1 MKKQTYPTRPLVQVA
16 PNFLSG
22 GLALQEV
29 QNAMDL
35 FTYTYNTRAI
45 ARPAQSLGAPSDLA
59 LDVLASFSG
68 DIYPNSIKSYT
79 QKQES
84 AMQFLYSQ
92 LSDIMNIQTL
102 NPYIPQDK
110 IGQRQLFMQFGEN
123 IRNGG
128 KDALNALATV
138 ADVETVVSVNK
149 AGKSNSYIYHAAFEH
164 IHSGDT
170 VGKFKN
176 NPIQSFYIGI
186 YNDDE
191 RKYLNEIA
199 ALVQKNN
206 IERLSAEQ
214 KTTYEYISRLGASL
228 SDVTDLVKKDAKD
241 IVLTDTPVDEFRNY
255 ENLTKGIEALDIL
268 GKHQEANA
276 VNGINQGVSNLIDN
290 VAEILANKKSLLTGW
305 NSPFDAENMIRL
317 IGQDPRALEEL
328 NRRVRELSGDSSIG
342 LQMLYQKT
350 FDPLNDYVY
359 KASAAARSQFM
370 TNIYGSRM
378 REFTNNRHGY
388 QMENIAKA
396 LGLDGTHHDALVDI
410 QQERQFF
417 FDMGDKFFNPL
428 DDDIKKRTINRN
440 VVHPA
445 LEDNIHFKGIVF
457 QGKSS
462 GSMEN
467 IRKYNNDVFAIIR
480 GSNGDIYTSTGFNFK
495 KATGKTVS
503 ADQFT
508 PGAWAEGVTY
518 ETTGI
523 SIIGKDSEMAKRL
536 SSYNSSFIDDD
547 IVKIDYRQAYQDDL
561 TKLSEIGMETRSIFM
576 PKSRFANF
584 GNYVN
589 ITGYID
595 KSTGRY
601 EYTDFGIQVAN
612 AYRRSDTNPITTSS
626 EAHAVFTDINK
637 LKGADRTERSFT
649 KYGYRTNSNAVMI
662 QEILDEGTFPENVGT
677 MHNKTVALQSAIQ
690 KSNSKDSALRAQGK
704 AELTAILGS
713 TKKKFSAEEVAKS
726 FLVTDKETN
735 IKSFSNAWLTNCINI
750 GRNIQ
755 EGSLFK
761 QLHVSMIDI
770 ITGDEFKES
779 LSTNDDPN
787 KIFNTVYH
795 NTMEAMME
803 YFQFKKPQQSSSKLY
818 NTSIKRTNEYNK
830 FFVNINDF
838 VRRYRPENYIPSK
851 SEQLHGNWLNIDLD
865 GGPFTIS
872 QITRATELN
881 IKTEEQERKVVLDFV
896 NFLTRQND
904 IVDDDSRELLRNLY
918 ETESKTKDTVAIAL
932 EMQDILKS
940 AKEKSGGKYGGYIPQ
955 SVQMLHTSGIL
966 NTALGHQMTQ
976 EDTEFLRKVIKQEYD
991 SVITHGMN
999 KDKAIEKVRNFMIN
1013 RVRGGE
1019 SGLNKALNPLN
1030 DNLRAAAM
1038 KVYKTHVDG
1047 ASAFAKT
1054 LVSSLADSGIS
1065 LQVSDLSIVAKSGSR
1080 KVDLTSLIPKLQSNQ
1095 IGTMYLS
1102 MDPKTKYIAGTML
1115 EFRDPSDLSKG
1126 FKLKSVLEESA
1137 NETFGYHGAYLKAAI
1152 KRAQDNGDDVLDVL
1166 NRFVKNA
1173 PSAIREYSL
1182 ATGSVAADM
1191 VNMTKAKLKPLFSE
1205 RNLKAII
1212 EYYKSHPTN
1221 EEAHKEAIE
1230 VLEKY
1235 LANPGIEGLHQD
1247 EAILKL
1253 MSGDNPV
1260 INPII
1265 FGMEFGEMDLA
1276 LEGTAK
1282 QSSTEGA
1289 SVAFAKPFG
1298 FFDRYQSYERGIQD
1312 AQKNAIY
1319 MNTKLTEAQKNR
1331 LKEGKVKYAF
1341 GSMFATPTEQALNL
1355 YTTETGIQYAGSIQQ
1370 YALEADEKTKEEIVR
1385 VLKQKSKDDDTLAR
1399 VFNMQFKPYE
1409 GGGWMNGRLY
1419 DTFENPR
1426 TWQIIKP
1433 GRREIL
1439 STANM
1444 DARKYEA
1451 GMNLRFQTDKNGK
1464 VSFLGYGKGIYANQN
1479 DPIANFYEQFF
1490 GEERA
1495 VEAKRKSIAS
1505 IVYLSEDGKHIV
1517 SEDDLRRVITG
1528 KLNKAGIE
1536 MNAKNFMAMADQTYT
1551 KAIVAKR
1558 IFDSGIFKI
1567 ADSDKHESVAGIRAI
1582 GDYFSNPN
1590 GKDIQD
1596 LEQWQRDELL
1606 LSKIFASDEF
1616 SKWSTNVL
1624 GEDFRTGHT
1633 FTSEIYE
1640 DIASMQFS
1648 SPLFEGYKRKL
1659 ETAVQREYAQDM
1671 FGVDISKA
1679 TLSSEQ
1685 EAAIKQRFRQS
1696 AIEARYR
1703 ISDIVNENFGATF
1716 LRMSFGD
1723 AKANPLGTVIGHNN
1737 RDELIYSA
1745 FNYVSNQLHPGQ
1757 AASSIDQIKEDK
1769 RKFVDLVNNLEL
1781 FKHDGK
1787 KFELTLDEQTGTIL
1801 SPTED
1806 WNINDI
1812 TLKEVFG
1819 FNGKEID
1826 KNIPLEELT
1835 KRQTIAISEFNK
1847 NPQWITTY
1855 ALSDTYGSLM
1865 KHKISDRELMSYTNT
1880 LWDENLVNRL
1890 VDKAGSEEKFVGIFG
1905 KLIDENIKG
1914 KEDFTKLYGRPVF
1927 DRELDFFFDRFAFMR
1942 WSDRNP
1948 LSVDKDG
1955 IFQTIKEP
1963 LTYREKKTNT
1973 LVENLRRGAGSD
1985 RIVSQSFA
1993 DDLYEVASLRKATDF
2008 NIGRK
2013 ITEKELMS
2021 DSGLITDKDFKNGYR
2036 FFRKVGIN
2044 DINVAADT
2052 SIIDLM
2058 DNPNSIYGNNLLI
2071 DLKDSRLGLDSST
2084 LNRTSI
2090 ASAGVSLTPNGQDRV
2105 ISAEYQ
2111 KTLSRI
2117 QDEYT
2122 NIQTLHEQGVAHD
2135 SEEYQQAIRRL
2146 NKATDVFIQ
2155 QQNEYSKGMEKS
2167 SKALRVQSTRV
2178 PGSVTGKVNVFTQG
2192 DDLLKNKNI
2201 TNQNVAIISE
2211 ANLADMG
2218 FNDEY
2223 FKNLEDKF
2231 RITKEKWLD
2240 KARTEGIMGRVHRNP
2255 SDYWGSTMAVQ
2266 IYVDPSQK
2274 ENQIAYDNITAAFLK
2289 ADSDG
2294 DYAKAMLQGTT
2305 DKNGNFIDINTLRLL
2320 RDNGKLDNDLLRDLK
2335 TLEETHKLR
2344 INIQEMDTNAMVQK
2358 VANYNKALDKVYGE
2372 YATNMWKEGNE
2383 DVVAKFMKD
2392 RAEISLGGNMFGRE
2406 TKLANLK
2413 SKEDVS
2419 KAFSKYKDNIVQA
2432 LENTKGI
2439 DETLINNI
2447 KYSSDGID
2455 MATQLQ
2461 SYFWDSS
2468 ISSDELRN
2476 RSTKL
2481 RSEFFNNLGSAAEE
2495 IDLAYKDAVSTDSGR
2510 KLMLNR
2516 LSRKG
2521 VGISDTTY
2529 IAVDLLRAN
2538 AVNSGRNVIS
2548 NEQNAAMFLLKELE
2562 KEQVLTPKKQAGEI
2576 TEKVSKNLDQI
2587 NALINDV
2594 FKNGKNNAEL
2604 KERFVNFMEETAR
2617 KPDSRYVP
2625 ESLLKGFID
2634 NEGNID
2640 SRKVWAEA
2648 YEGIVNAMEDAKQNS
2663 PMLKNVI
2670 LDVTHLSALA
2680 KGRRSDTFQHA
2691 KTFASYVNNAI
2702 AISNG
2707 YEDTTEMMARQA
2719 ESIRAEAAESKELFE
2734 QVAKQRA
2741 LTRKAINANV
2751 VKGFKSTKSLAI
2763 AALGIAG
2770 AAVFGG
2776 YAGGNPSVP
2785 AQQQAQGVHEQNPP
2799 PRAINLA
2806 DKSLTTASRKQAG
2819 YVINLNV
2826 QTQKDKEYASRLI
2839 TQAITQNFQDTN
2851 VNVSMN
2857 VNQQPGNISGKDL
2870 MDYLEQAL

>member
-1 MKKQTYPTRPLVQVA
+1 MKKKTYPTRPLVQVA

-138 ADVETVVSVNK
+138 ADVETVVSVNA

-164 IHSGDT
+164 IHSGNT
-170 VGKFKN
+170 VGKFKD
-176 NPIQSFYIGI
+176 NPIQSFYIGT
-186 YNDDE
+186 YNQEE
-191 RKYLNEIA
+191 RNYLSQIA
-199 ALVQKNN
+199 ALVRNN
-206 IERLSAEQ
+206 DFAKMSEEQ
-214 KTTYEYISRLGASL
+214 KVTYEYISRLGASL
-228 SDVTDLVKKDAKD
+228 SDVTDLVKKEAKD
-241 IVLTDTPVDEFRNY
+241 IILTDAPVDEFRNY
-255 ENLTKGIEALDIL
+255 QNLIKGINALNAL
-268 GKHQEANA
+268 GKHQEANR
-276 VNGINQGVSNLIDN
+276 VNGINQGISKLIDN

-305 NSPFDAENMIRL
+305 NSPFDAENMVRL
-317 IGQDPRALEEL
+317 IVQNPRALEEL
-328 NRRVRELSGDSSIG
+328 NRRVKELGGDANIG

-359 KASAAARSQFM
+359 KASAEARSQFM

-428 DDDIKKRTINRN
+428 DDDIRKRTINRN
-440 VVHPA
+440 VIHPA

-457 QGKSS
+457 QGKAS

-480 GSNGDIYTSTGFNFK
+480 GSNGDIYTSTGFNLER
-495 KATGKTVS
+495 ATGK
-503 ADQFT
+503 AFAANQYT

-523 SIIGKDSEMAKRL
+523 SIINKNSEIAKQL
-536 SSYNSSFIDDD
+536 SRYSSSFVDDD
-547 IVKIDYRQAYQDDL
+547 IVKIDYQQAYQDDL

-595 KSTGRY
+595 KNTGRY

-612 AYRRSDTNPITTSS
+612 AYRRSDTNPVKTSA

-649 KYGYRTNSNAVMI
+649 KYGYRTNRNAIML
-662 QEILDEGTFPENVGT
+662 QEILDEGTFSENVGT
-677 MHNKTVALQSAIQ
+677 RHSKAVALQSAIQ
-690 KSNSKDSALRAQGK
+690 KSNSKDLAIKAQGK
-704 AELTAILGS
+704 SELTAILGS
-713 TKKKFSAEEVAKS
+713 TKNKINVDDVIQS
-726 FLVTDKETN
+726 FLVTDKESG

-750 GRNIQ
+750 GRNMQ

-761 QLHVSMIDI
+761 QLHSSMIDI
-770 ITGDEFKES
+770 ITGNDFKVQ
-779 LSTNDDPN
+779 LSTNENPN

-795 NTMEAMME
+795 NTMEIMMD
-803 YFQFKKPQQSSSKLY
+803 YFQFKRSQQSYSKLY
-818 NTSIKRTNEYNK
+818 NTNVKRVNEYNK

-838 VRRYRPENYIPSK
+838 VRRYRPENYIPTK

-865 GGPFTIS
+865 AGPATIS
-872 QITRATELN
+872 KITRATELN
-881 IKTEEQERKVVLDFV
+881 IKTDEQERKVVLDFV
-896 NFLTRQND
+896 NFLTKQND
-904 IVDDDSRELLRNLY
+904 IVDEDSKQLLENLY
-918 ETESKTKDTVAIAL
+918 TKGSKTKDTVAIAL
-932 EMQDILKS
+932 EMQNILKS

-955 SVQMLHTSGIL
+955 SIQMLHTSGIL
-966 NTALGHQMTQ
+966 SPDGPLGRQMTKR
-976 EDTEFLRKVIKQEYD
+976 DVAFLKKVIKQEYETILD
-991 SVITHGMN
+991 HGMN
-999 KDKAIEKVRNFMIN
+999 REKAITKVRDFMIN
-1013 RVRGGE
+1013 RIRGGE
-1019 SGLNKALNPLN
+1019 AGFNRIINPLN
-1030 DNLRAAAM
+1030 DNLKAAATR
-1038 KVYKTHVDG
+1038 VYKTHVEG
-1047 ASAFAKT
+1047 ASVFAKT
-1054 LVSSLADSGIS
+1054 LVNSLYNSGIS
-1065 LQVSDLSIVAKSGSR
+1065 LQISDTNIIARNGSR
-1080 KVDLTSLIPKLQSNQ
+1080 RVDLTNLVPKLQSNQ

-1115 EFRDPSDLSKG
+1115 EFRDLDDLSKG
-1126 FKLKSVLEESA
+1126 FRLKSVLEESA
-1137 NETFGYHGAYLKAAI
+1137 NETFGYNGTFLAQAI
-1152 KRAQDNGDDVLDVL
+1152 ERAKENGDDVLNVL
-1166 NRFVKNA
+1166 NRFVKSA
-1173 PSAIREYSL
+1173 PEAVREYSL

-1191 VNMTKAKLKPLFSE
+1191 INMTKAKMKPLFSE
-1205 RNLKAII
+1205 RNLNAII
-1212 EYYKSHPTN
+1212 EYYNAHPTHEKIH
-1221 EEAHKEAIE
+1221 EEAID
-1230 VLEKY
+1230 VLKKY
-1235 LANPGIEGLHQD
+1235 LQNPGLEGLHQD
-1247 EAILKL
+1247 EAMLKL
-1253 MSGDNPV
+1253 MSGNNPV

-1265 FGMEFGEMDLA
+1265 SGMEIGDIDLT

-1319 MNTKLTEAQKNR
+1319 MNTHLTKTQKNR
-1331 LKEGKVKYAF
+1331 LEEGNIRFDF
-1341 GSMFATPTEQALNL
+1341 GSTFATTTEQNLNR

-1385 VLKQKSKDDDTLAR
+1385 VLKQKYKDDDTLAR
-1399 VFNMQFKPYE
+1399 VFNIQFKPYE

-1439 STANM
+1439 STSNM
-1444 DARKYEA
+1444 DARKYES
-1451 GMNLRFQTDKNGK
+1451 GMNLRFKKGKNGK
-1464 VSFLGYGKGIYANQN
+1464 VSFMGYGKGIYANQN

-1490 GEERA
+1490 GEEREIA
-1495 VEAKRKSIAS
+1495 AKRKSIAS

-1517 SEDDLRRVITG
+1517 SENDLRDVITK
-1528 KLNKAGIE
+1528 KLNAAGIE

-1558 IFDSGIFKI
+1558 IFDSGIFKV

-1582 GDYFSNPN
+1582 GDYFS
-1590 GKDIQD
+1590 GIGTEEWQKD
-1596 LEQWQRDELL
+1596 EAL
-1606 LSKIFASDEF
+1606 LSKVFASDEF
-1616 SKWSTNVL
+1616 SKWSTEVL
-1624 GEDFRTGHT
+1624 GEDFKTGHT

-1640 DIASMQFS
+1640 DIASMKFS
-1648 SPLFEGYKRKL
+1648 SPIFEGYEDSLKK
-1659 ETAVQREYAQDM
+1659 AIYREYNQYAQDKL
-1671 FGVDISKA
+1671 GIDISDPNLNNAQRKPAEKA
-1679 TLSSEQ
+1679 IRQ
-1685 EAAIKQRFRQS
+1685 KFKQS

-1703 ISDIVNENFGATF
+1703 LSDIVNKEFNATF

-1723 AKANPLGTVIGHNN
+1723 AKADPFGTVVGHGNK
-1737 RDELIYSA
+1737 DELIYSA
-1745 FNYVSNQLHPGQ
+1745 FNYVSNQLHPDKT
-1757 AASSIDQIKEDK
+1757 STTIKEIKEDK
-1769 RKFVDLVNNLEL
+1769 QKFIDLVNGLGL
-1781 FKHDGK
+1781 FTHRGQ

-1826 KNIPLEELT
+1826 KNIPLEEL
-1835 KRQTIAISEFNK
+1835 KRRQNLAISEFNK
-1847 NPQWITTY
+1847 QPQWITTY
-1855 ALSDTYGSLM
+1855 MLSDTYGSLM

-1905 KLIDENIKG
+1905 KLIDENIKS

-1955 IFQTIKEP
+1955 IFKEIINP
-1963 LTYREKKTNT
+1963 VTYREEKTNE
-1973 LVENLRRGAGSD
+1973 LVRNLRKGVGSD

-2008 NIGRK
+2008 NISKK
-2013 ITEKELMS
+2013 ITERELIS
-2021 DSGLITDKDFKNGYR
+2021 DNGKIR
-2036 FFRKVGIN
+2036 DAQLKQGRNFFRKVGIN
-2044 DINVAADT
+2044 DIDVAADT
-2052 SIIDLM
+2052 SIIDLI

-2071 DLKDSRLGLDSST
+2071 DLKDSKLGLDSTT
-2084 LNRTSI
+2084 LSRTSI
-2090 ASAGVSLTPNGQDRV
+2090 ASAGISLTPNGQDRV

-2117 QDEYT
+2117 QNEYS
-2122 NIQTLHEQGVAHD
+2122 NIKTLHEQGIAHD
-2135 SEEYQQAIRRL
+2135 SEEYKQAIARL
-2146 NKATDVFIQ
+2146 NKATDVFVQ

-2167 SKALRVQSTRV
+2167 SKALKIQSTRV
-2178 PGSVTGKVNVFTQG
+2178 PASVTGKVNVFTQG
-2192 DDLLKNKNI
+2192 DELLRNKNI
-2201 TNQNVAIISE
+2201 TNQNIAIISE

-2218 FNDEY
+2218 FDDKY
-2223 FKNLEDKF
+2223 FNKLEKKF
-2231 RITKEKWLD
+2231 GITKEDWL
-2240 KARTEGIMGRVHRNP
+2240 KEARTNGIMGRVHRNP

-2294 DYAKAMLQGTT
+2294 DYAKAMMQGTV
-2305 DKNGNFIDINTLRLL
+2305 DKNGNFIDVNTLRMLK
-2320 RDNGKLDNDLLRDLK
+2320 NKGKLNDSLLKDLK
-2335 TLEETHKLR
+2335 TIEEGHKLR

-2358 VANYNKALDKVYGE
+2358 VANYNKELDKVYAE
-2372 YATNMWKEGNE
+2372 YANNIFLKNDADGAVE
-2383 DVVAKFMKD
+2383 KLIRKD
-2392 RAEISLGGNMFGRE
+2392 ASMSLGGKFIGRNTE
-2406 TKLANLK
+2406 ITNATRRREISN
-2413 SKEDVS
+2413 
-2419 KAFSKYKDNIVQA
+2419 AFSNYKDDIVKA

-2439 DETLINNI
+2439 DETVVNNI
-2447 KYSSDGID
+2447 KYSSDGIY
-2455 MATQLQ
+2455 MAAELQ
-2461 SYFWDSS
+2461 SYFWNPDSS
-2468 ISSDELRN
+2468 SNLRE
-2476 RSTKL
+2476 
-2481 RSEFFNNLGSAAEE
+2481 EFFKNLGSNAQQ
-2495 IDLAYKDAVSTDSGR
+2495 IDLAYQDAISTDSGR
-2510 KLMLNR
+2510 RLMLNK

-2521 VGISDTTY
+2521 VGLSDTPFM
-2529 IAVDLLRAN
+2529 AVDVLRAN
-2538 AVNSGRNVIS
+2538 AVNSGRNVLS
-2548 NEQNAAMFLLKELE
+2548 NEQNAAMYLLKELE

-2576 TEKVSKNLDQI
+2576 KENVTKNLD
-2587 NALINDV
+2587 ALNTLMNDV

-2604 KERFVNFMEETAR
+2604 KERFINFMEETAR
-2617 KPDSRYVP
+2617 KPDSRYAP
-2625 ESLLKGFID
+2625 ESLLKIFTD
-2634 NEGNID
+2634 SEGNLD
-2640 SRKVWAEA
+2640 SRKIWEKA
-2648 YEGIVNAMEDAKQNS
+2648 YEGIVNSVEDARQNS
-2663 PMLKNVI
+2663 PMLRNVI
-2670 LDVTHLSALA
+2670 LDVSHLSALG
-2680 KGRRSDTFQHA
+2680 KGRRSDVFQHA
-2691 KTFASYVNNAI
+2691 KTFARYVNNSI
-2702 AISNG
+2702 AASNG
-2707 YEDTTEMMARQA
+2707 FEDTTEIMARQA
-2719 ESIRAEAAESKELFE
+2719 ELIGREAAENKETFE
-2734 QVAKQRA
+2734 QLAKQRA
-2741 LTRKAINANV
+2741 ITRKAINANV

-2785 AQQQAQGVHEQNPP
+2785 AQQQAQGIHEQNPP

-2839 TQAITQNFQDTN
+2839 TQAVTQNFQDTN

>member
-1 MKKQTYPTRPLVQVA
+1 MKKKTYPTRPLVQVA

-35 FTYTYNTRAI
+35 FTYTYNTRAV

-138 ADVETVVSVNK
+138 ADVETVVSVNA

-164 IHSGDT
+164 IHSGNT

-186 YNDDE
+186 YNDKE
-191 RKYLNEIA
+191 RQYLNEIA

-206 IERLSAEQ
+206 IERLSEEQ
-214 KTTYEYISRLGASL
+214 KVTYEYISRLGASL
-228 SDVTDLVKKDAKD
+228 SDVTDLVKKEAKD
-241 IVLTDTPVDEFRNY
+241 IILTDAPVDEFRNY
-255 ENLTKGIEALDIL
+255 ENLTKGIEALNIL

-276 VNGINQGVSNLIDN
+276 VNGINQGISNLIDN
-290 VAEILANKKSLLTGW
+290 VAEILANKNSLLTGW

-317 IGQDPRALEEL
+317 IMQDPRALEEL
-328 NRRVRELSGDSSIG
+328 NRRVKELGGDSSIG

-359 KASAAARSQFM
+359 KASAEARSQFM
-370 TNIYGSRM
+370 TSIYGSKM

-480 GSNGDIYTSTGFNFK
+480 GSNGNIYTSTGFNFD

-518 ETTGI
+518 ETTGM
-523 SIIGKDSEMAKRL
+523 SIISKDSEIAKRL

-595 KSTGRY
+595 KNTGRY

-612 AYRRSDTNPITTSS
+612 AYRRSDTNPIKTSA
-626 EAHAVFTDINK
+626 EAHAVFTDINE

-649 KYGYRTNSNAVMI
+649 KYGYKTNSNAIML
-662 QEILDEGTFPENVGT
+662 QEILDEGTFPKNVGT

-690 KSNSKDSALRAQGK
+690 KSNSQDSALRAQGK

-713 TKKKFSAEEVAKS
+713 TKNKFSAEEVAKS
-726 FLVTDKETN
+726 FLITDKETK
-735 IKSFSNAWLTNCINI
+735 IKSFSNGWLTNCINI

-761 QLHVSMIDI
+761 QLHASMIDI
-770 ITGDEFKES
+770 ITGDEFRES
-779 LSTNDDPN
+779 LSTNDNPN
-787 KIFNTVYH
+787 IVFNTVYH

-818 NTSIKRTNEYNK
+818 NTSIKRINEYNK

-838 VRRYRPENYIPSK
+838 VKRYRPEHYIPSK

-881 IKTEEQERKVVLDFV
+881 IKTDEQERKVVLDFV
-896 NFLTRQND
+896 NFLTKQND
-904 IVDDDSRELLRNLY
+904 IVDNDSRELLKDLY
-918 ETESKTKDTVAIAL
+918 QTGSKTKDTVAIAL
-932 EMQDILKS
+932 EMQNILKS
-940 AKEKSGGKYGGYIPQ
+940 AKEKSGGKYGGYVPQ
-955 SVQMLHTSGIL
+955 SIQMLHTSGIL

-1030 DNLRAAAM
+1030 DNLKAAAM
-1038 KVYKTHVDG
+1038 RIYKTHVDG
-1047 ASAFAKT
+1047 ANAFAKT

-1065 LQVSDLSIVAKSGSR
+1065 LQISDLNVVAKSGSR
-1080 KVDLTSLIPKLQSNQ
+1080 RVDLTSLIPKLQSNQ

-1102 MDPKTKYIAGTML
+1102 MDPKTKYIGGTML
-1115 EFRDPSDLSKG
+1115 EFRDPNDLSKG

-1137 NETFGYHGAYLKAAI
+1137 NETFGYQGAYLKAAI
-1152 KRAQDNGDDVLDVL
+1152 KRAQDNGDDVLDVVY
-1166 NRFVKNA
+1166 RFVKNA
-1173 PSAIREYSL
+1173 PSAVREYSL

-1221 EEAHKEAIE
+1221 EKAHKEAIE

-1235 LANPGIEGLHQD
+1235 LENPGIEGLHQD

-1265 FGMEFGEMDLA
+1265 SGMEIGDIDLT

-1319 MNTKLTEAQKNR
+1319 MNTHLTKTQRNR
-1331 LKEGKVKYAF
+1331 LEEGKVRFDF
-1341 GSMFATPTEQALNL
+1341 GSTFATPTEQTINR

-1385 VLKQKSKDDDTLAR
+1385 VLRQKYKDDDTLAR

-1439 STANM
+1439 STSNM
-1444 DARKYEA
+1444 DARKYES
-1451 GMNLRFQTDKNGK
+1451 GMNLRFKKGKNGK
-1464 VSFLGYGKGIYANQN
+1464 VSFMGYGKGIYANQN

-1490 GEERA
+1490 GEEREIA
-1495 VEAKRKSIAS
+1495 AKRKSIAS

-1517 SEDDLRRVITG
+1517 SENDLRDVITK
-1528 KLNKAGIE
+1528 KLNAAGIE

-1558 IFDSGIFKI
+1558 IFDSGIFKV

-1582 GDYFSNPN
+1582 GDYFS
-1590 GKDIQD
+1590 GVGTEEWQKD
-1596 LEQWQRDELL
+1596 EAL
-1606 LSKIFASDEF
+1606 LSKVFASDEF
-1616 SKWSTNVL
+1616 SKWSTEVL

-1640 DIASMQFS
+1640 DIASMKFS
-1648 SPLFEGYKRKL
+1648 SPIFEGYEDSLKK
-1659 ETAVQREYAQDM
+1659 AIYREYNQYAQDKL
-1671 FGVDISKA
+1671 GIDIFDPNLKNAQRKPAEKA
-1679 TLSSEQ
+1679 IRQ
-1685 EAAIKQRFRQS
+1685 KFKQS

-1703 ISDIVNENFGATF
+1703 LSDIVNKEFNATF

-1723 AKANPLGTVIGHNN
+1723 AKADPFGTVVGHGNK
-1737 RDELIYSA
+1737 DELIYSA
-1745 FNYVSNQLHPGQ
+1745 FNYVSNQLHPDK
-1757 AASSIDQIKEDK
+1757 ASTTVKEIKEDK
-1769 RKFVDLVNNLEL
+1769 QKFIDLVNGLGL
-1781 FKHDGK
+1781 FTHRGQ

-1826 KNIPLEELT
+1826 KNIPLEEL
-1835 KRQTIAISEFNK
+1835 KRRQNLAISEFNK
-1847 NPQWITTY
+1847 QPQWITTY
-1855 ALSDTYGSLM
+1855 MLSDTYGSLM

-1905 KLIDENIKG
+1905 KLIDENIKS

-1955 IFQTIKEP
+1955 IFKKVENP
-1963 LTYREKKTNT
+1963 STYREVKTNE
-1973 LVENLRRGAGSD
+1973 LVENLRRSAGSD

-2008 NIGRK
+2008 NISRK

-2021 DSGLITDKDFKNGYR
+2021 DSGLIKDEEFKNGHK

-2052 SIIDLM
+2052 SIIDLI

-2117 QDEYT
+2117 QNEYT

-2146 NKATDVFIQ
+2146 NKAADVFVQ

-2167 SKALRVQSTRV
+2167 SKALRIQSTRM

-2192 DDLLKNKNI
+2192 DELLRNKNI
-2201 TNQNVAIISE
+2201 TNQNIAIISE

-2218 FNDEY
+2218 FDDKY
-2223 FKNLEDKF
+2223 FNKLEKKF
-2231 RITKEKWLD
+2231 GITKEDWL
-2240 KARTEGIMGRVHRNP
+2240 KEARTNGIMGRVHRNP

-2294 DYAKAMLQGTT
+2294 DYAKAMMQGTV
-2305 DKNGNFIDINTLRLL
+2305 DKNGNFIDVNTLRMLK
-2320 RDNGKLDNDLLRDLK
+2320 NKGKLNDSLLKDLK
-2335 TLEETHKLR
+2335 TIEEGHKLR

-2358 VANYNKALDKVYGE
+2358 VANYNKELDKVYAE
-2372 YATNMWKEGNE
+2372 YANNIFLKNDTDGAVEKLIR
-2383 DVVAKFMKD
+2383 KD
-2392 RAEISLGGNMFGRE
+2392 ASMSLGGKFIGRNTE
-2406 TKLANLK
+2406 ITNATRRREISN
-2413 SKEDVS
+2413 
-2419 KAFSKYKDNIVQA
+2419 AFSNYKDDIVKA

-2439 DETLINNI
+2439 DETVVNNI
-2447 KYSSDGID
+2447 KYSSDGIY
-2455 MATQLQ
+2455 MAAELQ
-2461 SYFWDSS
+2461 SYFWNPDSS
-2468 ISSDELRN
+2468 SNLRE
-2476 RSTKL
+2476 
-2481 RSEFFNNLGSAAEE
+2481 EFFKNLGSNAQQ
-2495 IDLAYKDAVSTDSGR
+2495 IDLAYQDAISTDSGR
-2510 KLMLNR
+2510 RLMLNK

-2521 VGISDTTY
+2521 VGLSDTPFM
-2529 IAVDLLRAN
+2529 AVDVLRAN
-2538 AVNSGRNVIS
+2538 AVNSGRNVLS
-2548 NEQNAAMFLLKELE
+2548 NEQNAAMYLLKELE

-2576 TEKVSKNLDQI
+2576 TENVTKNLD
-2587 NALINDV
+2587 ALNTLMNDV

-2604 KERFVNFMEETAR
+2604 KERFINFMEETAR
-2617 KPDSRYVP
+2617 KPDSRYAP
-2625 ESLLKGFID
+2625 ESLLKIFID
-2634 NEGNID
+2634 SEGNLD
-2640 SRKVWAEA
+2640 SRKIWGKA
-2648 YEGIVNAMEDAKQNS
+2648 YEGIVNSVEDARQNS
-2663 PMLKNVI
+2663 PMLRNVI
-2670 LDVTHLSALA
+2670 LDVSHLSALG
-2680 KGRRSDTFQHA
+2680 KGRRSDVFQHA
-2691 KTFASYVNNAI
+2691 KTFASYVNNSI
-2702 AISNG
+2702 AASNG
-2707 YEDTTEMMARQA
+2707 FEDTTEMMARQA
-2719 ESIRAEAAESKELFE
+2719 ELIGREAAENKETFE
-2734 QVAKQRA
+2734 QLAKQRA
-2741 LTRKAINANV
+2741 ITRKAINANV

-2839 TQAITQNFQDTN
+2839 TQAVTQNFQDTN